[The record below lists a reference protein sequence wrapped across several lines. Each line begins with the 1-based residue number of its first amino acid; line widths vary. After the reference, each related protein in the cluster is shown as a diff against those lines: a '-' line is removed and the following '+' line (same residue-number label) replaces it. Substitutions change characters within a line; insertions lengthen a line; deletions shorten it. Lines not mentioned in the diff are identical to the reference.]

1 MLAVWRLG
9 KRFVPLGI
17 THPLQ
22 ELQNFSADSGLGLIL
37 ISSKSVQ
44 NHKNNFTVS
53 NDNKSIQNIVDLGL
67 PYYNL
72 ADNEEESLFQK
83 NVLNENEN
91 ESEKN
96 SDDIKKR
103 KEGKYKTYEM
113 GNMDVSE
120 LDNEDALVLY
130 TSGTTGRPKG
140 VAHTRKVRNG
150 M

>member
-1 MLAVWRLG
+1 M
-9 KRFVPLGI
+9 
-17 THPLQ
+17 
-22 ELQNFSADSGLGLIL
+22 
-37 ISSKSVQ
+37 
-44 NHKNNFTVS
+44 
-53 NDNKSIQNIVDLGL
+53 DLGL

-72 ADNEEESLFQK
+72 ADNAEESLFQK

-103 KEGKYKTYEM
+103 KEGVRKSYEM
-113 GNMDVSE
+113 GNMDMSE

-140 VAHTRKVRNG
+140 VAHTRKVSNG